1 LRALG
6 LRSVNRL
13 KEDQRMAETIY
24 ASFADPANAERAVGA
39 LLDHGV
45 RDEDISLVSH
55 ESYRRDDM
63 MNEMD
68 DEEDEDPV
76 ATAKHGIS
84 TTTGAD
90 AASGAITGAGVGLGV
105 GAVAAIA
112 SMFLPGIGLITGG
125 GALAAALAGAAATT
139 AAGGVV
145 GGVTGYLKDQGVP
158 EVHAARY
165 HEAVHGGGAVVA
177 VVAPSNEVSHTEIH
191 EVLAKYGAGDFGRY
205 GSPVM

>member
-1 LRALG
+1 M
-6 LRSVNRL
+6 V
-13 KEDQRMAETIY
+13 ETIY
-24 ASFADPANAERAVGA
+24 ASFADPASAERAVGA

-45 RDEDISLVSH
+45 KDQDISLVAH
-55 ESYRRDDM
+55 EAHRRDEVM
-63 MNEMD
+63 ANAD
-68 DEEDEDPV
+68 DDDDHDEDPV

-112 SMFLPGIGLITGG
+112 SMFIPGVGLITGG

-158 EVHAARY
+158 DTHAAQY
-165 HEAVHGGGAVVA
+165 HETIEGGGAVIA
-177 VVAPSNEVSHTEIH
+177 VHTPSGDASHAEIQ
-191 EVLAKYGAGDFGRY
+191 EVLAKYGGHGFGRY
-205 GSPVM
+205 GAPAV